1 MDFYQNTTPETDNNN
16 QNNLNNT
23 PNSNNQYNLPDNPS
37 GDDTTQN
44 INSVSGQAQT
54 SYDSDAQSPHQA
66 QQPYESSA
74 QSQQPVQQS
83 YGNDGRYPYQ
93 NGSAPTYPNGNPY
106 ANNNGNPY
114 YGNPVQGGK
123 PAQGANTGQ
132 NNSSYGNG
140 GYNNFNNNNY
150 NYNKNYNN
158 NGYNNGCNYNNN
170 GYNNGYN
177 YNNNGYNP
185 NYGRYAYPVN
195 VSEPGSKLAN
205 AAMILG
211 IISIV
216 SFFSFIIYPALI
228 TGSIAIVLALLSKG
242 RQQKMLSK
250 ARTGI
255 ICAIIALVLNALLI
269 TGTTVRYFTDDDFR
283 TQVNQTYEELYGQP
297 LDEMIEEMLENSGYT
312 D

>member
-1 MDFYQNTTPETDNNN
+1 MDFYQNTTPETDNDN
-16 QNNLNNT
+16 QNNVNAATNGD
-23 PNSNNQYNLPDNPS
+23 NQYDLPNE
-37 GDDTTQN
+37 DTTQD
-44 INSVSGQAQT
+44 INSVSEQEQT
-54 SYDSDAQSPHQA
+54 SYDNCAQSPYQV
-66 QQPYESSA
+66 QQPYGNSA
-74 QSQQPVQQS
+74 QSPYQVQQS
-83 YGNDGRYPYQ
+83 YGNDGRYPNQ

-114 YGNPVQGGK
+114 YGNPVQGGNL
-123 PAQGANTGQ
+123 AQGANAGQ
-132 NNSSYGNG
+132 NNNSYGNG
-140 GYNNFNNNNY
+140 GYNNYTNNNY
-150 NYNKNYNN
+150 NYNN
-158 NGYNNGCNYNNN
+158 NYNNN

-216 SFFSFIIYPALI
+216 SFFSFIVYPAFI

-255 ICAIIALVLNALLI
+255 ICAVIGLVSNALLI
-269 TGTTVRYFTDDDFR
+269 TGSIVLYYTNDDVRA
-283 TQVNQTYEELYGQP
+283 QVNQMYEDQYGQT
-297 LDEMIEEMLENSGYT
+297 LDEMIEEMLEDGGYT